1 MPGRTTCHLTRVSRF
16 WQTVMV
22 TFSFPDTDRYVFGSH
37 NFHEVTMS
45 YPMRYIRSK
54 RYKLIHN
61 LNYPSAFPIDQDF
74 YLSPTFQD
82 LLQRTF
88 HNQSLHW
95 YKRSLREYYQRP
107 EFELFDLKSDPEE
120 KYNVAH
126 KGSYKV
132 RISSTTR
139 VSCRGATTY
148 TYFKMH
154 FSSSW
159 LASKR

>member
-1 MPGRTTCHLTRVSRF
+1 MLDSCYQTRIPQNSHF
-16 WQTVMV
+16 YLIITD
-22 TFSFPDTDRYVFGSH
+22 PDRYVFGSH
-37 NFHEVTMS
+37 NFHEITMS
-45 YPMRYIRSK
+45 YPMRYVRSK

-61 LNYPSAFPIDQDF
+61 LNYPVAFPIDQDF

-95 YKRSLREYYQRP
+95 YKRSLGEYYQRP
-107 EFELFDLKSDPEE
+107 EFELFDLKMDPEE

-132 RISSTTR
+132 CCISSTPL
-139 VSCRGATTY
+139 
-148 TYFKMH
+148 H
-154 FSSSW
+154 I
-159 LASKR
+159 SKCIFYR